1 MEIIIIRIMIK
12 LLNQYL
18 FYVTPAKTIST
29 ESTRNDLYYGMCG
42 LVIAILLKMNFSK
55 AAKMI
60 YIMACV
66 I

>member
-29 ESTRNDLYYGMCG
+29 ESTRNDLYNGMCG
-42 LVIAILLKMNFSK
+42 LVVTNKCSYFLGIPTNCNFTK
-55 AAKMI
+55 NEF
-60 YIMACV
+60 
-66 I
+66 